1 MYRIMEKTNLLVVG
15 DTILDQYAG
24 CEAIGMSAEA
34 PVLVVRELQKRI
46 MWGVS
51 IVASHIKALG
61 ANCYFLS
68 VVGEDD
74 EAKIIK
80 NKL

>member
-46 MWGVS
+46 MWGCINS
-51 IVASHIKALG
+51 GFSYKGIG
-61 ANCYFLS
+61 C
-68 VVGEDD
+68 
-74 EAKIIK
+74 
-80 NKL
+80 